1 MHKKF
6 KGSESV
12 LPKAFILMLV
22 MVTSVYSE
30 VSKQYLPPFSLRAT
44 NGEVYTE
51 SDFDDK
57 KVLGIVFLS
66 NHCKVSQLFQN
77 HLIALTR
84 KYSKDMVIIA
94 VSPNYEQSIL
104 PDELAY
110 SDLGDSFEDMVKRA
124 NRMKYNFPYLHDG
137 DDQNLTKEIG
147 AKITPTIYLYNQ
159 DRELFYSGRIGNI
172 DSPDNMETSEVNQA
186 ISSLLIG
193 KKTSFKR
200 TKVFGT
206 AIKTKNHLFVAE
218 QVRQRYADEKVRLSE
233 ADARKLNFY
242 LTHNTRKPKLFYVWQ
257 TSDGKPRDNLIKLS
271 FLYKIFRKRGFK
283 LITVCI
289 AKKDEEDKIVEF
301 LENSQLSSTNF
312 IVYGHHISPLAS
324 IIPDDVEKV
333 TPYFRL
339 LSSRG
344 EKLIGSHGEISTD
357 SLRYEIVKALD
368 DSK

>member
-1 MHKKF
+1 MYKKF
-6 KGSESV
+6 KGYESV
-12 LPKAFILMLV
+12 LPKAFILMFV
-22 MVTSVYSE
+22 MVNSVYSE
-30 VSKQYLPPFSLRAT
+30 ASKQYLPPFSLRAT
-44 NGEVYTE
+44 NGEIYSE
-51 SDFDDK
+51 SDFKDK

-77 HLIALTR
+77 HLIDLTR
-84 KYSKDMVIIA
+84 KYSKDVVIIA

-124 NRMKYNFPYLHDG
+124 NRMKYNFPFLHDG

-159 DRELFYSGRIGNI
+159 NRELFYSGRIGNI

-186 ISSLLIG
+186 ISNLLIG
-193 KKTSFKR
+193 KKESLKR

-206 AIKTKNHLFVAE
+206 AIKTKDHLLVAE
-218 QVRQRYADEKVRLSE
+218 QVRQRYADEKVRVSQ

-257 TSDGKPRDNLIKLS
+257 TNDGKPRDNLIKLS
-271 FLYKIFRKRGFK
+271 FLYKIFRKRGLK

-289 AKKDEEDKIVEF
+289 AKKDEKDKIVEY

-312 IVYGHHISPLAS
+312 IVYGHNISTLAS
-324 IIPDDVEKV
+324 IIPDEVEKV

-339 LSSRG
+339 LSSKG
-344 EKLIGSHGEISTD
+344 KKLVGSQGEISSD
-357 SLRYEIVKALD
+357 LLRYEIVKALD

>member
-6 KGSESV
+6 RESERV

-22 MVTSVYSE
+22 MVTSAYSE
-30 VSKQYLPPFSLRAT
+30 VSKQYLPAFSLRAT
-44 NGEVYTE
+44 NGEIYSQ
-51 SDFDDK
+51 SDFNDK
-57 KVLGIVFLS
+57 KVIGIVFLS

-77 HLIALTR
+77 HLMVLTR
-84 KYSKDMVIIA
+84 KYSKNVVIIA

-110 SDLGDSFEDMVKRA
+110 SDLGDSFQDMVKRA
-124 NRMKYNFPYLHDG
+124 NRMKYNFPYLYDG
-137 DDQNLTKEIG
+137 NDQNLTKEIG

-193 KKTSFKR
+193 EKTSFKR

-206 AIKTKNHLFVAE
+206 AIKTKNHLLVAE

-257 TSDGKPRDNLIKLS
+257 TNDGKTRDNLIKLS
-271 FLYKIFRKRGFK
+271 FLYKIFRKRGLK

-289 AKKDEEDKIVEF
+289 AKKNEKERIVEF

-324 IIPDDVEKV
+324 IIPDEVEKV
-333 TPYFRL
+333 TPYYRL

-344 EKLIGSHGEISTD
+344 DKLLGSHGEISTD
-357 SLRYEIVKALD
+357 SLRIEIVKALD

>member
-1 MHKKF
+1 M
-6 KGSESV
+6 V
-12 LPKAFILMLV
+12 LILV
-22 MVTSVYSE
+22 MVTSVYAE
-30 VSKQYLPPFSLRAT
+30 VPKQYLPSFKLKAT
-44 NGEVYTE
+44 NGEIYSQ
-51 SDFDDK
+51 SDFNDK

-84 KYSKDMVIIA
+84 KYSEDVVIIA

-110 SDLGDSFEDMVKRA
+110 SDLGDSFQDMVKRA

-137 DDQNLTKEIG
+137 DNQNLTKEIG

-159 DRELFYSGRIGNI
+159 ERELFYSGRIGNI

-186 ISSLLIG
+186 INSLLID
-193 KKTSFKR
+193 KKTIFKR

-206 AIKTKNHLFVAE
+206 SIKTKNHLLVAE
-218 QVRQRYADEKVRLSE
+218 QVRQRYADEKVRLNE

-242 LTHNTRKPKLFYVWQ
+242 LTHNIRKPKLFYVWQ
-257 TSDGKPRDNLIKLS
+257 TNDEKPRDNLIKLS

-289 AKKDEEDKIVEF
+289 AKKDEEDRIVEF

-312 IVYGHHISPLAS
+312 IVYGHNISPLAS
-324 IIPDDVEKV
+324 IIPDEVEKV

-339 LSSRG
+339 LSSEG
-344 EKLIGSHGEISTD
+344 DKLIGGHGEISID
-357 SLRYEIVKALD
+357 SLRFEILKALD